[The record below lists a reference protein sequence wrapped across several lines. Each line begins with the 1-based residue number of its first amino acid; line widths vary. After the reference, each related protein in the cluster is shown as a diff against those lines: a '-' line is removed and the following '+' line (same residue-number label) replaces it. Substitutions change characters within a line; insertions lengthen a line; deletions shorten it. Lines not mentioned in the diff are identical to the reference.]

1 MEQASMASARR
12 VSALPLPQAE
22 LDKLRSTLA
31 PHYGGQVWEGAGARI
46 LVVRVPRAEPDIVN
60 DIEEAVE
67 YLGPSDT
74 QDLTAALLVGTERTH
89 AVPTQ
94 PFADLM
100 ARRVQGDHQQC
111 QELRRKVTSETGHL
125 VYRHPAD
132 PRKVLRLAV
141 RIPHDS
147 VQDLGDEDFGRW
159 ATDLGPALQAGKFA
173 GVRAVYLIARKDDV
187 RLDGDLFFQDLRA
200 RVAEEKER
208 RDMAGRLVA
217 KQAATPPPAPPR
229 VIYAPLKRIEEA
241 ALPASPGAGAGPAG
255 HAGQVGAGSPGAAV
269 PGHAAAAAQTASS
282 LPAAFA
288 AAQAR
293 LVEAGFDVVV
303 RPKTR
308 HAIDL
313 AAERAEGDIQRVILR
328 LPDRLTAEVAA
339 QVLKASRELDVDLAL
354 VVCADAEPAA
364 RRAFIA
370 TKARWLH
377 PDDLVE
383 LHL

>member
-1 MEQASMASARR
+1 MASMAAARR

-22 LDKLRSTLA
+22 LDKLRSTLS

-67 YLGPSDT
+67 YLSPSDT
-74 QDLTAALLVGTERTH
+74 QDLTAALLVGHERTH

-100 ARRVQGDHQQC
+100 ARRVQGDHDQC
-111 QELRRKVTSETGHL
+111 QELRRRIATDTGHL

-132 PRKVLRLAV
+132 PRKVARLAV
-141 RIPHDS
+141 RIPHDT
-147 VQDLGDEDFGRW
+147 VQDLGDEDFARW
-159 ATDLGPALQAGKFA
+159 SADLGPALSSGKFA
-173 GVRAVYLIARKDDV
+173 GVRAVYLIAAKDDI
-187 RLDGDLFFQDLRA
+187 RLDGDLFFQDLKA
-200 RVAEEKER
+200 RVAEGQER
-208 RDMAGRLVA
+208 RAMANQIVA
-217 KQAATPPPAPPR
+217 RQATTPPPPPAR
-229 VIYAPLKRIEEA
+229 VVYAPLKSPGEAAVPSSPTPPATPPGPGGAPSPA
-241 ALPASPGAGAGPAG
+241 ALPP
-255 HAGQVGAGSPGAAV
+255 V
-269 PGHAAAAAQTASS
+269 
-282 LPAAFA
+282 FA

-293 LVEAGFDVVV
+293 LAEAGFDVAV
-303 RPKTR
+303 RPKAR

-313 AAERAEGDIQRVILR
+313 AAERGDGDIQRVIVR
-328 LPDRLTAEVAA
+328 LPERLDAEVAA
-339 QVLKASRELDVDLAL
+339 QVLKASRDLDVDLAL

-364 RRAFIA
+364 RRSFIA

-377 PDDLVE
+377 PDDLQE

>member
-1 MEQASMASARR
+1 MASARR

-67 YLGPSDT
+67 YLSPADT
-74 QDLTAALLVGTERTH
+74 QDLTAALLVGQERTH

-100 ARRVQGDHQQC
+100 ARRVQGDHDQC
-111 QELRRKVTSETGHL
+111 QELRRKIASDTGHI

-147 VQDLGDEDFGRW
+147 VQDLGDEDFARW
-159 ATDLGPALQAGKFA
+159 AADLGPSLESGKFS

-208 RDMAGRLVA
+208 HAMAVRLVA
-217 KQAATPPPAPPR
+217 KQAATPPPPPR
-229 VIYAPLKRIEEA
+229 VVYAPLKRIEEP
-241 ALPASPGAGAGPAG
+241 LPPAGPGTGRTAGAGAASAPADPS
-255 HAGQVGAGSPGAAV
+255 A
-269 PGHAAAAAQTASS
+269 S
-282 LPAAFA
+282 LPPLFA

-293 LVEAGFDVVV
+293 LAEAGFDVVV
-303 RPKTR
+303 RPKAKHTV
-308 HAIDL
+308 DL
-313 AAERAEGDIQRVILR
+313 AGERGEGDIQRVILR

-377 PDDLVE
+377 PDDLAE

>member
-1 MEQASMASARR
+1 MAANRR
-12 VSALPLPQAE
+12 VSSLPLPQAE
-22 LDKLRSTLA
+22 LDKLRSTLST
-31 PHYGGQVWEGAGARI
+31 HYGGQVWEGAGARI
-46 LVVRVPRAEPDIVN
+46 LVVRVPRPEPDIVN

-67 YLGPSDT
+67 YLSPGDT
-74 QDLTAALLVGTERTH
+74 QDLTAALLVGHERTH

-100 ARRVQGDHQQC
+100 SRRVQGDHQQC
-111 QELRRKVTSETGHL
+111 QELRRRITAETGHL

-132 PRKVLRLAV
+132 PRKVLRLGI
-141 RIPHDS
+141 RLPHDT
-147 VQDLGDEDFGRW
+147 VQDLGDEDFARW
-159 ATDLGPALQAGKFA
+159 SADLGPALQAGKFT

-200 RVAEEKER
+200 RVAEEQER
-208 RDMAGRLVA
+208 HAMAGKLVA
-217 KQAATPPPAPPR
+217 RQAASPPPPPPR
-229 VIYAPLKRIEEA
+229 VAYAPLKRIDAGSSAGPGQRPAAAGAATPAESPAATSTSMPPTLEA
-241 ALPASPGAGAGPAG
+241 AR
-255 HAGQVGAGSPGAAV
+255 
-269 PGHAAAAAQTASS
+269 
-282 LPAAFA
+282 
-288 AAQAR
+288 AR
-293 LVEAGFDVVV
+293 LTEAGFDVLV
-303 RPKTR
+303 RPKAK

-313 AAERAEGDIQRVILR
+313 AAERGEGDIQRVIVR
-328 LPDRLTAEVAA
+328 LPERLTADVAT

-377 PDDLVE
+377 PDDLAE

>member
-1 MEQASMASARR
+1 MAASRR

-67 YLGPSDT
+67 YLSPSDT
-74 QDLTAALLVGTERTH
+74 QDLTAALLVGGERTH

-100 ARRVQGDHQQC
+100 ARRVQGDHDQC
-111 QELRRKVTSETGHL
+111 QDLRRKITSDTGHL

-132 PRKVLRLAV
+132 PRKVVRLAV
-141 RIPHDS
+141 RIPHDT
-147 VQDLGDEDFGRW
+147 VQDLGDEDFARW
-159 ATDLGPALQAGKFA
+159 ATDLGPALESGKFA

-200 RVAEEKER
+200 RVAEE
-208 RDMAGRLVA
+208 RDRHAMAAQFVA
-217 KQAATPPPAPPR
+217 KQAAAPAPPPPR
-229 VIYAPLKRIEEA
+229 IAYAPLKRLDGPVA
-241 ALPASPGAGAGPAG
+241 DTDLAGLYGASGTSHGGRASASGTSGAGTPAL
-255 HAGQVGAGSPGAAV
+255 AE
-269 PGHAAAAAQTASS
+269 
-282 LPAAFA
+282 LPPVFA

-293 LVEAGFDVVV
+293 LAKAGFDVAV
-303 RPKTR
+303 RPRTR

-313 AAERAEGDIQRVILR
+313 AAERAEGDIQRVIVR
-328 LPDRLTAEVAA
+328 LPERLTGEVATE
-339 QVLKASRELDVDLAL
+339 VLKASRELDVDLAL

-377 PDDLVE
+377 PDDLAE

>member
-1 MEQASMASARR
+1 MASARR

-22 LDKLRSTLA
+22 LDRLRSTLA

-67 YLGPSDT
+67 YLSPADT
-74 QDLTAALLVGTERTH
+74 QDLTAALLVGQERTH

-100 ARRVQGDHQQC
+100 TRRVQGDHQQC
-111 QELRRKVTSETGHL
+111 QELRRKIASDTGHL

-132 PRKVLRLAV
+132 PKKVVRLAI
-141 RIPHDS
+141 RIPHES
-147 VQDLGDEDFGRW
+147 VQSLGDEDFARW
-159 ATDLGPALQAGKFA
+159 STDLGPSLQAGKFA
-173 GVRAVYLIARKDDV
+173 GVRAVYLIASKDDV

-208 RDMAGRLVA
+208 RAMASQFVA
-217 KQAATPPPAPPR
+217 RQAAAPAPPPPR
-229 VIYAPLKRIEEA
+229 VMYAPLKRLEDATMPAHA
-241 ALPASPGAGAGPAG
+241 AAGAGP
-255 HAGQVGAGSPGAAV
+255 HAG
-269 PGHAAAAAQTASS
+269 PGHGTGATAGAVATADSATGG
-282 LPAAFA
+282 LPPLFA
-288 AAQAR
+288 AAKAR
-293 LVEAGFDVVV
+293 LAEAGFDVVV
-303 RPKTR
+303 RPKTK
-308 HAIDL
+308 HTLDL
-313 AAERAEGDIQRVILR
+313 AAERAEGDIQRVIVR
-328 LPDRLTAEVAA
+328 LPDRLTAAVAA
-339 QVLKASRELDVDLAL
+339 EVLKASRELDVDLAL

-370 TKARWLH
+370 TKVRWLA
-377 PDDLVE
+377 PDDLEE

>member
-1 MEQASMASARR
+1 MASARR

-22 LDKLRSTLA
+22 LDKLKATLS

-67 YLGPSDT
+67 YLSPADT
-74 QDLTAALLVGTERTH
+74 QDLTAALLVGQERTH

-94 PFADLM
+94 PFAALM
-100 ARRVQGDHQQC
+100 ARRVQGDHDQC
-111 QELRRKVTSETGHL
+111 QELRRKISSDTGHL

-147 VQDLGDEDFGRW
+147 AQALGDEDFARW
-159 ATDLGPALQAGKFA
+159 ATDLGPSLQAGKFA

-200 RVAEEKER
+200 RVQEEQDR
-208 RDMAGRLVA
+208 HSMAARLVA
-217 KQAATPPPAPPR
+217 KQAATPAPPPPR
-229 VIYAPLKRIEEA
+229 VVYAPLKRIEE
-241 ALPASPGAGAGPAG
+241 PSPGAQG
-255 HAGQVGAGSPGAAV
+255 VGAHGLARPPAQGPTPAPEAA
-269 PGHAAAAAQTASS
+269 S
-282 LPAAFA
+282 LQPLFA

-293 LVEAGFDVVV
+293 LASAGFDVAL
-303 RPKTR
+303 RPKAR
-308 HAIDL
+308 HTIDL
-313 AAERAEGDIQRVILR
+313 AAERGEGDIQRVIVR
-328 LPDRLTAEVAA
+328 LPERLTAEVAA
-339 QVLKASRELDVDLAL
+339 EVLKASRELDVDLAL

-377 PDDLVE
+377 PDDLAE

>member
-1 MEQASMASARR
+1 MASTRR

-22 LDKLRSTLA
+22 LDKLRSSLA

-46 LVVRVPRAEPDIVN
+46 LVVRVPRGEPDIVN

-67 YLGPSDT
+67 YLSPADT
-74 QDLTAALLVGTERTH
+74 QDLTAALLVGQERTH

-100 ARRVQGDHQQC
+100 ARRVQGDHDQC
-111 QELRRKVTSETGHL
+111 QELRRKIASDTGHL

-132 PRKVLRLAV
+132 PRKVLRLAI
-141 RIPHDS
+141 RIPHDT
-147 VQDLGDEDFGRW
+147 VQGLGDADFARW
-159 ATDLGPALQAGKFA
+159 ATDLGPSLQAGKFS

-187 RLDGDLFFQDLRA
+187 RLDGDLFFQDLRE
-200 RVAEEKER
+200 RVQEEQER
-208 RDMAGRLVA
+208 HSMAARLVA
-217 KQAATPPPAPPR
+217 KQAATPPPPPPR
-229 VIYAPLKRIEEA
+229 VVYAPLKRIEEPSAPSPTGPAGRGVGGGNA
-241 ALPASPGAGAGPAG
+241 AAAPGAAGAGGVAN
-255 HAGQVGAGSPGAAV
+255 ADSTVA
-269 PGHAAAAAQTASS
+269 S
-282 LPAAFA
+282 LPPAFA

-293 LVEAGFDVVV
+293 LAGAGFDVVV

-313 AAERAEGDIQRVILR
+313 AAERGEGDIQRVILR
-328 LPDRLTAEVAA
+328 LPERLTAEVAA

-354 VVCADAEPAA
+354 VVCAEAEPAA

-377 PDDLVE
+377 PDDLAE

>member
-1 MEQASMASARR
+1 MEETAMASARR
-12 VSALPLPQAE
+12 VSTLPLPQAE
-22 LDKLRSTLA
+22 LDKLRSSLA
-31 PHYGGQVWEGAGARI
+31 AHYGGQVWEGAGARI
-46 LVVRVPRAEPDIVN
+46 LVVRVPRPEPDIVN

-67 YLGPSDT
+67 YLSPSDT

-100 ARRVQGDHQQC
+100 ARRVQGDHEQC
-111 QELRRKVTSETGHL
+111 QELRRKVPSDTGHL

-141 RIPHDS
+141 RIPHDT
-147 VQDLGDEDFGRW
+147 VQDLGDEDFARW
-159 ATDLGPALQAGKFA
+159 ATDLGPLLEAGKFA

-187 RLDGDLFFQDLRA
+187 RLDGDLFFQDLHA

-208 RDMAGRLVA
+208 HAIAGRLVA
-217 KQAATPPPAPPR
+217 RQAATPPPAPPR
-229 VIYAPLKRIEEA
+229 VVYAPLKRIEEPVPAVPAASAGPSAVAAATSESTVTASAATGA
-241 ALPASPGAGAGPAG
+241 ALPP
-255 HAGQVGAGSPGAAV
+255 
-269 PGHAAAAAQTASS
+269 
-282 LPAAFA
+282 LFA
-288 AAQAR
+288 AAKAR
-293 LVEAGFDVVV
+293 LAQAGFDVLV
-303 RPKTR
+303 RPRSAK

-313 AAERAEGDIQRVILR
+313 AAERAEGDIQRVIVR
-328 LPDRLTAEVAA
+328 LPERLTGEVAA
-339 QVLKASRELDVDLAL
+339 QVLRASRELDVDLAL
-354 VVCADAEPAA
+354 VVCPEAEPAA

-377 PDDLVE
+377 PDDLAE